1 MKLLIPPVFQGF
13 PVALVVKKLPAS
25 AGGIRDVGSIL
36 GLRRLLWR
44 RKCQPTPVFLPGKP
58 HAQRSLVGYIVHAF
72 ARSQTQL
79 KGLSTSISD

>member
-1 MKLLIPPVFQGF
+1 MNKTYSQDF
-13 PVALVVKKLPAS
+13 PGGLVVKTAFFQ
-25 AGGIRDVGSIL
+25 
-36 GLRRLLWR
+36 WR